1 MSIDEKARQVEN
13 VFYLLDEDVERFKQ
27 GTGLQCREKC
37 SKCCT
42 YPDIEGTILEFIPL
56 ARALYKAGQAQEW
69 LQELGQLGE
78 ERGCMLLSLQG
89 ANGGW
94 GLCRKYEYRGLV
106 CRLFGFSAVLDKHG
120 QPSLATCAVVKQTK
134 PGYREVVEMYRSA
147 GGDIPVMSHYYYRLY
162 AIDIYLSNQRYR
174 VNEAIKRALETVT
187 AYYAYRRPQSSGYPS
202 NAGPD
207 VH

>member
-1 MSIDEKARQVEN
+1 MSLDEKVRQVKE
-13 VFYLLDEDVERFKQ
+13 VFRLLDEDVERFKQ

-37 SKCCT
+37 SKCCI

-56 ARALYKAGQAQEW
+56 AHALYKAGQAEDW

-89 ANGGW
+89 ANGSW

-120 QPSLATCAVVKQTK
+120 QPSLATCEVVKQTK
-134 PGYREVVEMYRSA
+134 PGYRGISEMYRLN
-147 GGDIPVMSHYYYRLY
+147 GGYIPVMNHYYYRLY
-162 AIDIYLSNQRYR
+162 AIDIYLSNQRYP
-174 VNEAIKRALETVT
+174 VNEAIKRALQTVM
-187 AYYAYRRPQSSGYPS
+187 AHHAYRTP
-202 NAGPD
+202 
-207 VH
+207 

>member
-1 MSIDEKARQVEN
+1 MSLNKKVRQVKE
-13 VFYLLDEDVERFKQ
+13 VFRLLDEDVERFKQ

-37 SKCCT
+37 SRCCV

-56 ARALYKAGQAQEW
+56 AHALYKAGQAGDW

-89 ANGGW
+89 ANGSW
-94 GLCRKYEYRGLV
+94 GLCRKYKYRGLV

-120 QPSLATCAVVKQTK
+120 QPSLVTCEAIKQAK
-134 PGYREVVEMYRSA
+134 PGYREISEMYRLN
-147 GGDIPVMSHYYYRLY
+147 GGYIPIMNYYYYRLY

-187 AYYAYRRPQSSGYPS
+187 AYYVYRRPQSSGYPS